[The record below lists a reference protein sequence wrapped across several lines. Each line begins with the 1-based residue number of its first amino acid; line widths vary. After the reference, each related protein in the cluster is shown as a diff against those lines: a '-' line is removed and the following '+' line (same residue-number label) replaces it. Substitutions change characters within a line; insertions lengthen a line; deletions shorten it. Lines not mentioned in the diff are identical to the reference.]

1 MADID
6 VPVLIVGAGPAGLA
20 ASNLLSRYG
29 VRHLLA
35 EKHPGTAHTPRAHI
49 VNQRTVEIFRHMGL
63 EDRLHAVATP
73 NELMANNVWHTSLAG
88 LEVARLHAWGSGP
101 DRAADYR
108 RASPCPMVNCPQT
121 VLEPVLLEAA
131 RKRPEADIRF
141 GHEFLSFAQAADGVT
156 ATTRDRTADATYDV
170 RCDYLIGADG
180 GRSRVVEQAG
190 IPIEGEAGLAAAVN
204 VWFEADLARYLAHR
218 PGVLYWHAAPG
229 TPFLTGAG
237 TLICHRPWD
246 EFVMVCSYDPA
257 TETIPHSEEFAVERI
272 RQIVG
277 DPTIAPVIKG
287 FSTWTINHQVA
298 GRYHDGRVLAIGD
311 AVHRHPPTHGLG
323 LTTSIADAFNHAWKL
338 AMVLRGQAGKALL
351 DTYSSER
358 QPVGRQV
365 VDRAMRSAG
374 EMVAVKEALGF
385 VPDQSEADGWA
396 ARDGLYQPGAA
407 GDRRRAALSE
417 ALALM
422 NYQFNAHGVD
432 LGYRYRAGAIVPDGT
447 AEPVPVRD
455 PQLHYQPTTWPG
467 AHLPHCWLDGPG
479 RRISTLDLVAGTH
492 FSLLTGIGGEG
503 WTDAARRASDVTGVP
518 VDVQHVG
525 TRDGLRDNYG
535 DWAELRQVQST
546 GAVLVRPDRHVAWR
560 AEEYSSEA
568 ASSLCDAL
576 QHLLARSSDP
586 HHHAG
591 AFEKAGGGAV
601 TGVEADVARGQI
613 GLGDDRAADIPG
625 DIREEDAAL
634 QLDDVAHN

>member
-49 VNQRTVEIFRHMGL
+49 VNQRTVEIFRHLGL

-73 NELMANNVWHTSLAG
+73 DELMANNVWHTSLAG

-121 VLEPVLLEAA
+121 VLEPVLLEGA
-131 RKRPEADIRF
+131 RERPEADIRF
-141 GHEFLSFAQAADGVT
+141 GHEFLSFVQDVDGVT
-156 ATTRDRTADATYDV
+156 ATMRDRAAGVTYQV

-190 IPIEGEAGLAAAVN
+190 LPIEGEAGLATAVN

-218 PGVLYWHAAPG
+218 PGVVYWHAAPG

-257 TETIPHSEEFAVERI
+257 TEAIPHSDEFAVDRI

-277 DPTIAPVIKG
+277 DPTITPVIKG

-298 GRYHDGRVLAIGD
+298 SHYQAGRVMAMGD
-311 AVHRHPPTHGLG
+311 AVHRHPPTNGLG
-323 LTTSIADAFNHAWKL
+323 LNTSIADAFNLAWKL
-338 AMVLRGQAGKALL
+338 ALVVRGQAGPALL
-351 DTYSSER
+351 ESYSAER

-365 VDRAMRSAG
+365 VDRAMQSAV
-374 EMVAVKEALGF
+374 EMTAVKEALGF
-385 VPDQSEADGWA
+385 APYQSEADGWA
-396 ARDGLYQPGAA
+396 ALDGLYQPGPA
-407 GDRRRAALSE
+407 GDRRRAGLRD

-422 NYQFNAHGVD
+422 NYQFNAHGIE
-432 LGYRYRAGAIVPDGT
+432 LGYRYRAGAIVPDGSP
-447 AEPVPVRD
+447 EPLPVRD
-455 PQLHYQPTTWPG
+455 PQLYYEPTTRAG
-467 AHLPHCWLDGPG
+467 AHLPHAWLDGPSG
-479 RRISTLDLVAGTH
+479 RISTLDLVAGTH
-492 FSLLTGIGGEG
+492 FSLITGIGGEG
-503 WTDAARRASDVTGVP
+503 WSDAARRASDVTGVP
-518 VDVQHVG
+518 VDVHHVG
-525 TRDGLRDNYG
+525 TRDGLGDNYG

-560 AEEYSSEA
+560 AEGYTSEA

-576 QHLLARSSDP
+576 QQLLAQR
-586 HHHAG
+586 
-591 AFEKAGGGAV
+591 
-601 TGVEADVARGQI
+601 DVG
-613 GLGDDRAADIPG
+613 
-625 DIREEDAAL
+625 EEHPPL

>member
-1 MADID
+1 MADIE

-20 ASNLLSRYG
+20 ASNLLSGQG
-29 VRHLLA
+29 VRHLLV
-35 EKHPGTAHTPRAHI
+35 EKHPDTAHTPRAHI

-63 EDRLHAVATP
+63 EERLRAVATP

-88 LEVARLHAWGSGP
+88 QEVARLHAWGSSP

-131 RKRPEADIRF
+131 RERPEADIRF
-141 GHEFLSFAQAADGVT
+141 GHEFLSFAQDADGVT
-156 ATTRDRTADATYDV
+156 ATVRDRASDATCDV

-180 GRSRVVEQAG
+180 GRSRVVEQAAL
-190 IPIEGEAGLAAAVN
+190 PLEGESGLATAVN
-204 VWFEADLARYLAHR
+204 VWFEADLSRYLAHR

-257 TETIPHSEEFAVERI
+257 TETIPHSDAFAVERI

-277 DPTIAPVIKG
+277 DPTITPVIKG

-311 AVHRHPPTHGLG
+311 AVHRHPPTNGLG
-323 LTTSIADAFNHAWKL
+323 LNTSIADAFNLAWKL
-338 AMVLRGQAGKALL
+338 AMVLRGQAGPALL
-351 DTYSSER
+351 DSYSSER

-365 VDRAMRSAG
+365 VDRAMQSAG
-374 EMVAVKEALGF
+374 EMAAVKEALGF

-396 ARDGLYQPGAA
+396 ALDGLYQPGPA
-407 GDRRRAALSE
+407 GDRRRAALRE

-422 NYQFNAHGVD
+422 NYQFNAHGVE
-432 LGYRYRAGAIVPDGT
+432 LGYRYRSWAIVLDGT
-447 AEPVPVRD
+447 PEPAAVRD
-455 PQLHYQPTTWPG
+455 PQLYYQPTTWPG
-467 AHLPHCWLDGPG
+467 AHLPHAWLDGHG
-479 RRISTLDLVAGTH
+479 RRISTLDLVAATH
-492 FSLLTGIGGEG
+492 FSLITGIGGEG
-503 WTDAARRASDVTGVP
+503 WTAAARRATDVSGVA
-518 VDVQHVG
+518 VDVHHIG
-525 TRDGLRDNYG
+525 TRDGLRDCYG
-535 DWAELRQVQST
+535 DWADLREVASS

-560 AEEYSSEA
+560 AERYTAGA
-568 ASSLCDAL
+568 AAALCDVMR
-576 QHLLARSSDP
+576 QLLLN
-586 HHHAG
+586 
-591 AFEKAGGGAV
+591 
-601 TGVEADVARGQI
+601 I
-613 GLGDDRAADIPG
+613 GKRYELSV
-625 DIREEDAAL
+625 
-634 QLDDVAHN
+634 Q

>member
-20 ASNLLSRYG
+20 ASNLLSGYG
-29 VRHLLA
+29 VRHLLV

-49 VNQRTVEIFRHMGL
+49 VNQRTVEILRHMGL
-63 EDRLHAVATP
+63 EERVRAVATP

-131 RKRPEADIRF
+131 RERPEADIRF
-141 GHEFLSFAQAADGVT
+141 GHEFLSFAQDPDGVS
-156 ATTRDRTADATYDV
+156 ATMRDRASGTTYEV

-190 IPIEGEAGLAAAVN
+190 LPIEGESGLATAVN
-204 VWFEADLARYLAHR
+204 VWFEADLAPYLAHR

-257 TETIPHSEEFAVERI
+257 TETIPHSEDFAVERI

-277 DPTIAPVIKG
+277 DPTIVPVIKG

-311 AVHRHPPTHGLG
+311 AVHRHPPTNGLG
-323 LTTSIADAFNHAWKL
+323 LNTSIADAFNLAWKL
-338 AMVLRGQAGKALL
+338 AMVLRGQAGQALL

-365 VDRAMRSAG
+365 VDRALQSAG
-374 EMVAVKEALGF
+374 EMAAVKEALGF

-396 ARDGLYQPGAA
+396 ALDALYQPGPA
-407 GDRRRAALSE
+407 GDRRRAALRE

-447 AEPVPVRD
+447 PEPLPVRD
-455 PQLHYQPTTWPG
+455 PQLYHQPTTWPG
-467 AHLPHCWLDGPG
+467 AHLPHAWLDGRG

-492 FSLLTGIGGEG
+492 FSLITGIGGDA
-503 WTDAARRASDVTGVP
+503 WTAAARRATEVTGVP
-518 VDVQHVG
+518 VDVHHIG
-525 TRDGLRDNYG
+525 TRDGLHDGYG
-535 DWAELRQVQST
+535 DWAELREVHSS

-560 AEEYSSEA
+560 AEQYTSGA
-568 ASSLCDAL
+568 AAGLCEVMQQVL
-576 QHLLARSSDP
+576 MNVHTSQEISI
-586 HHHAG
+586 
-591 AFEKAGGGAV
+591 
-601 TGVEADVARGQI
+601 Q
-613 GLGDDRAADIPG
+613 
-625 DIREEDAAL
+625 
-634 QLDDVAHN
+634 